1 VSQTEPTPG
10 ATSAADPAPATG
22 ASDPTAVTEAEA
34 TAQAQAARSATTTG
48 SALPPAIPDPLL
60 AFDAAQVAA
69 FAGVAGYLIPAA
81 HDMPSAGEVVGEARL
96 RFVLESRPDLIE
108 PLGAAL
114 RPALGDDPATRLATL
129 ERDEPDL
136 HGALVSTVVF
146 GYYTDKGVRERLG
159 YPGQEAITLYSWKVP
174 DFMEEGLID
183 PVLARGPVWRDPE
196 TGRRADPVEHA
207 PRPTWRDDATS

>member
-1 VSQTEPTPG
+1 MSPNDPNAAAGAGPT
-10 ATSAADPAPATG
+10 
-22 ASDPTAVTEAEA
+22 DPTTVTEAEA
-34 TAQAQAARSATTTG
+34 TAQVQAARSATTPGASMPT
-48 SALPPAIPDPLL
+48 AAPDPLL
-60 AFDAAQVAA
+60 AFDADQLTA
-69 FAGVAGYLIPAA
+69 FAAVAERLIPAA

-108 PLGAAL
+108 SLGKAL
-114 RPALGDDPATRLATL
+114 RPELGDDPVVRLATL
-129 ERDEPDL
+129 EHDEPDL

-146 GYYTDKGVRERLG
+146 GYYTDKGVRDRLG

-183 PVLARGPVWRDPE
+183 PVLERGPVWRDPA

-207 PRPTWRDDATS
+207 PRPSWLRDGPS

>member
-1 VSQTEPTPG
+1 MSPT
-10 ATSAADPAPATG
+10 DHAPAGG
-22 ASDPTAVTEAEA
+22 APDPTTVTEAEA
-34 TAQAQAARSATTTG
+34 TAQVQAARSATAAG
-48 SALPPAIPDPLL
+48 SALPTAAPDPLL
-60 AFDAAQVAA
+60 AFDEAQLAA
-69 FAGVAGYLIPAA
+69 FAGVAGHLIPAA

-146 GYYTDKGVRERLG
+146 GYYTDKGVRDRLG
-159 YPGQEAITLYSWKVP
+159 YAGQEAITLYSWKVP
-174 DFMEEGLID
+174 DFVEEGLID
-183 PVLARGPVWRDPE
+183 PVLARGPVWRDPA
-196 TGRRADPVEHA
+196 TGRRADPVEYA
-207 PRPTWRDDATS
+207 PRPSWHQDESS